1 MTKRPE
7 AVMTRKK
14 ILSVSVRLFL
24 TQGYRQTSISQIVEE
39 ADVARGSFQNFFP
52 TKDCILKELVISV
65 FGSQFVSARALT
77 ANAPSPICE
86 YAAETAI
93 QLAIAELNEN
103 LRELYLEAYSV
114 PDIAEFIYLNT
125 SAELKRIFGAYL
137 PGYSDC
143 DFYETDI
150 GTSGIMR
157 NYMARKCDIHFPL
170 ERKIDRFITAALRVL
185 NVPADEFDK
194 VISFVKELDIR
205 QIANDVIEKLFTL
218 FEVKFDFTLSKSEE
232 T

>member
-24 TQGYRQTSISQIVEE
+24 TQGYRQTSVSQIVEE
-39 ADVARGSFQNFFP
+39 AGVARGSFQNFFP

-93 QLAIAELNEN
+93 QLAITELNEN

-125 SAELKRIFGAYL
+125 SAELKRIFGAYH

-185 NVPADEFDK
+185 NVPADEFDM
-194 VISFVKELDIR
+194 VMSFVKKLDIR